1 MTVFQYLK
9 QRDIYDVNYINS
21 LFVTSFI
28 TYNRLR
34 VHRNEFLKSFILNN
48 LTQEVEDL
56 LSLIKDEFGLFDLEV
71 LQKLFEF
78 VISPEDK
85 VITGAVYTPKH
96 IRTYMIDSAF
106 SGIDVDNSFN
116 IADISCGCGG
126 FLVDGAKYL
135 KKLTNHTYKY
145 IISHF
150 IYGVDIESYA
160 VERTKIILSLLALT
174 NGEDDELNFNIW
186 TGNSLNFSFSEK
198 IPNFEGFSIVIGN
211 PPYVCSRNIDDKS
224 RIYLNN
230 WSVASTGHPDLYIPF
245 FQIGFENLRESGH
258 LCYITM
264 NSFFKSLNGRALR
277 EYIKTHKINLSI
289 KDFRSAQIFKSK
301 STYTCICL
309 MKKED
314 SNYIDYSVNDGIDL
328 TRNTYHNKIK
338 YSLLNSIK
346 GWNLYDTSFCT
357 KVESIGTPLGQYCK
371 SSHGLATL
379 CNSIYIFD
387 PLKEDD
393 KYYYRIYEGRVYKI
407 EKRICK
413 KAVNSNKVND
423 SNSFNSLVHTIIYPY
438 YESGD
443 IIEEED
449 FISIAPNTYNFL
461 SLYKDRLLQRDKG
474 KQDQYPTW
482 YSFGRT
488 QGLKLPSAK
497 LFFPKFSNR
506 PLNCILANDSSLL
519 FYNGQAFVDNS
530 LDKLIIVKK
539 IIESKIFWNYI
550 QKTSKPYHSDY
561 FSLNGNYIKNFGIPF
576 FSKEDMRKIIIEDNK
591 DVIESILIRYYTI
604 FNT

>member
-9 QRDIYDVNYINS
+9 KRNIYDVNYINS

-28 TYNRLR
+28 SSNSLK
-34 VHRNEFLKSFILNN
+34 VHRNVFLKSYISKD
-48 LTQEVEDL
+48 LTQDVEEL
-56 LSLIKDEFGLFDLEV
+56 LTLIREEFGLFDLEV
-71 LQKLFEF
+71 LENLFEF

-85 VITGAVYTPKH
+85 IITGAVYTPQN
-96 IRTYMIDSAF
+96 IRTYMIDRAF
-106 SGIDVDNSFN
+106 NGIDVDNSFS
-116 IADISCGCGG
+116 IADISCGCGC
-126 FLVDGAKYL
+126 FLIDAAKYI
-135 KKLTNHTYKY
+135 KKVTNFTYKY
-145 IISHF
+145 IYRHF

-160 VERTKIILSLLALT
+160 VERAKIMLSLLALKD
-174 NGEDDELNFNIW
+174 GEDEEFSFNVW
-186 TGNSLNFSFSEK
+186 TGNSLNFAFGEK
-198 IPNFEGFSIVIGN
+198 IPNFKGFNIVIGN
-211 PPYVCSRNIDDKS
+211 PPYVCSRNIDDNSKT
-224 RIYLNN
+224 YLKN
-230 WSVASTGHPDLYIPF
+230 WSVSSTGHPDLYIPF
-245 FQIGFENLRESGH
+245 FQIGYENLCKDGR

-264 NSFFKSLNGRALR
+264 NSFFKSLNGRGLR
-277 EYIKTHKINLSI
+277 QYIKSQKIDLSI

-309 MKKED
+309 MKKGE
-314 SNYIDYSVNDGIDL
+314 SNYITYSVNDGINLKKDY
-328 TRNTYHNKIK
+328 YHNIID
-338 YSLLNSIK
+338 YSRLDAMK

-357 KVESIGTPLGQYCK
+357 KVENVGIPLGKYCK

-387 PLKEDD
+387 PLQDD
-393 KYYYRIYEGRVYKI
+393 EKYYYREYEGKIYKI
-407 EKRICK
+407 EKIICK

-438 YESGD
+438 YECGN
-443 IIEEED
+443 IISEEE
-449 FISIAPNTYNFL
+449 FSSIAPNAYNFL
-461 SLYKDRLLQRDKG
+461 SLNKDRLLQRDKG

-497 LFFPKFSNR
+497 LFFPKFTNR
-506 PLNCILANDSSLL
+506 PLSCFLANDPSLL

-530 LDKLIIVKK
+530 LEKLTIVKK

-561 FSLNGNYIKNFGIPF
+561 FSLNGNYIKNFGIPIL
-576 FSKEDMRKIIIEDNK
+576 SEEDKRRLISEEHKNIID
-591 DVIESILIRYYTI
+591 SILTRYYG
-604 FNT
+604 NYYK